1 MNYIGC
7 DCHIASLDCAVVN
20 ERGHESKKQRMNT
33 GVKELMGFV
42 RSIPKPRTIIIEE
55 GSLAGWLLEICT
67 AYGEKLIITDPKRNR
82 WIGRAGQKNDTIDA
96 NKLAHLARGGYI
108 KEIHHPIGHR
118 RRFRELVLSYHDTV
132 KSQTR
137 IKNKLKAKFRQNG
150 IRCSGETVYSAK
162 HRKEWRKKLPKD
174 KVVQV
179 IVEGL
184 WQQLDQIHEVQEE
197 LLDHIRKQ
205 SRQYPEIKKFKKIP
219 GIGTVHATTIS
230 AIVEN
235 PHRFAHKKKL
245 WMYAG
250 LGLAEKGSGE
260 KVYSRSLT
268 RDYNRLLKN
277 ALKQATEAA
286 IIARDNQFRRQYLR
300 LTIEKG
306 IPSRRAKLTVA
317 RSILATIYGIW
328 KSEEDYDPNTDK
340 RRTESDKMQVRA
352 YHLVRSG

>member
-7 DCHIASLDCAVVN
+7 DCHISSMDCAVVN
-20 ERGHESKKQRMNT
+20 ERGHETKKQKINT

-42 RSIPKPRTIIIEE
+42 RSIPKPRIIIIEE

-82 WIGRAGQKNDTIDA
+82 WIGRAGQKNDKIDA

-150 IRCSGETVYSAK
+150 IRCSGETVYSTK

-174 KVVQV
+174 KIVQI

-184 WQQLDQIHEVQEE
+184 WQQLDQVHEVQEE
-197 LLDHIRKQ
+197 LLNHIRKQ
-205 SRQYPEIKKFKKIP
+205 SRQYPEIKRFKKIP
-219 GIGTVHATTIS
+219 GIGTVHAATIS
-230 AIVEN
+230 ARVEN

-250 LGLAEKGSGE
+250 FGLIEKGSGE
-260 KVYSRSLT
+260 KVYSRNLA

-277 ALKQATEAA
+277 GLKQATEAA
-286 IIARDNQFRRQYLR
+286 IIAKDNQFRRQYLR

-306 IPSRRAKLTVA
+306 IPSHRAKLTVA
-317 RSILATIYGIW
+317 RSILATVYGIW
-328 KSEEDYDPNTDK
+328 KSGEEYDATIDK
-340 RRTESDKMQVRA
+340 RRIESDKTQVRA
-352 YHLVRSG
+352 YHLVRNG

>member
-20 ERGHESKKQRMNT
+20 ERGQETKKERMNT
-33 GVKELMGFV
+33 GVKELMEFV

-150 IRCSGETVYSAK
+150 IRCSGETVYSTK

-174 KVVQV
+174 KIVQI

-184 WQQLDQIHEVQEE
+184 WQQLDQVHEVQEE
-197 LLDHIRKQ
+197 LLNHIRKQ
-205 SRQYPEIKKFKKIP
+205 SRQYPEIKRFKKIP
-219 GIGTVHATTIS
+219 GIGPVHATTIS

-235 PHRFAHKKKL
+235 PHRFANKKKL

-250 LGLAEKGSGE
+250 FGLAEKASGE
-260 KVYSRSLT
+260 KVYSRNLT
-268 RDYNRLLKN
+268 RNYNRHLKN

-286 IIARDNQFRRQYLR
+286 IIAKDNQFRRQYLR
-300 LTIEKG
+300 LTIENG
-306 IPSRRAKLTVA
+306 TPSHRAKLTVA
-317 RSILATIYGIW
+317 RSILATLYGIW
-328 KSEEDYDPNTDK
+328 KSGEDYDPNIDR
-340 RRTESDKMQVRA
+340 RRTESNKTQVRA

>member
-7 DCHIASLDCAVVN
+7 DCHITSLDFAVVN
-20 ERGHESKKQRMNT
+20 ERGQETKKQRVNT
-33 GVKELMGFV
+33 GVKEFMDFV
-42 RSIPKPRTIIIEE
+42 KSISKPRTVIIEE
-55 GSLAGWLLEICT
+55 GTLAGWLLEICT

-82 WIGRAGQKNDTIDA
+82 WISQAGQKNDTIDA

-150 IRCSGETVYSAK
+150 IRCSGETVYAVK
-162 HRKEWRKKLPKD
+162 YREEWQKRLPRD

-179 IVEGL
+179 MVEGL
-184 WQQLDQIHEVQEE
+184 WQQLDQVHEVQEE
-197 LLDHIRKQ
+197 LLGHIRKQ
-205 SRQYPEIKKFKKIP
+205 SRQYSEIKRFKQIP
-219 GIGTVHATTIS
+219 GIGIVHAATIS
-230 AIVEN
+230 AIMED
-235 PHRFAHKKKL
+235 PHRFANKKKL

-250 LGLAEKGSGE
+250 LGLAEKTSGE

-268 RDYNRLLKN
+268 RSFNRLLKR

-300 LTIEKG
+300 LTLEKG
-306 IPSRRAKLTVA
+306 IPSHRAKLTVA
-317 RSILATIYGIW
+317 SVSL
-328 KSEEDYDPNTDK
+328 
-340 RRTESDKMQVRA
+340 
-352 YHLVRSG
+352 L

>member
-1 MNYIGC
+1 M
-7 DCHIASLDCAVVN
+7 DCAVVN
-20 ERGHESKKQRMNT
+20 ERGHETKKQKINT

-42 RSIPKPRTIIIEE
+42 RSIPKPRIIIIEE

-82 WIGRAGQKNDTIDA
+82 WIGRADQKNDTIDA
-96 NKLAHLARGGYI
+96 QKLAHLARGGYI

-150 IRCSGETVYSAK
+150 IKCSGETVYSAK
-162 HRKEWRKKLPKD
+162 YRKEWKKKLPKD
-174 KVVQV
+174 NVVQV

-184 WQQLDQIHEVQEE
+184 WQQLDQVHEVQEE
-197 LLDHIRKQ
+197 LLNHIQKQ
-205 SRQYPEIKKFKKIP
+205 SRQYPEIKRFKKIP
-219 GIGTVHATTIS
+219 GIGTVHAATIS

-250 LGLAEKGSGE
+250 FGLVKKGSGE
-260 KVYSRSLT
+260 KVYSRGLT

-277 ALKQATEAA
+277 SLKQATEAA

-306 IPSRRAKLTVA
+306 IPSHLAKLTVA
-317 RSILATIYGIW
+317 RSILATVYGIW
-328 KSEEDYDPNTDK
+328 KSGEDYDLDIDK
-340 RRTESDKMQVRA
+340 KRLESDKTHVRA